1 MFLEMPEEPGVG
13 LEGRQPR
20 WRGRGG
26 CVAGSCSH
34 ISSRAWLNLGS
45 LCQQRRDVTQS
56 VGGRELAPEPLMIQ
70 ETVGPASQQNL
81 VLEDQDASSPPGTEG
96 PETTQK

>member
-1 MFLEMPEEPGVG
+1 M
-13 LEGRQPR
+13 
-20 WRGRGG
+20 
-26 CVAGSCSH
+26 AGSCSH

-56 VGGRELAPEPLMIQ
+56 VGRRGLAPEPPMKQ
-70 ETVGPASQQNL
+70 EPVGLASQQNL
-81 VLEDQDASSPPGTEG
+81 VLEDQDASSPPVTKG